1 MRTLSLIRHHTLYLG
16 MGLAAIVLAGC
27 ASHPPS
33 TVLNA
38 PPGTVPGAVRA
49 DLAVNSFKCPSATS
63 SSNCPT
69 MTGSVVTSGIAATHV
84 DIRQGGQTGPLIA
97 NLNKTAP
104 DVWSVPSGVTLS
116 DSQYADYYA
125 GNLYVGVHDAN
136 GPRVFSTPIKP

>member
-1 MRTLSLIRHHTLYLG
+1 MKTVSLIRDHSFYLG

-63 SSNCPT
+63 SNNCPT
-69 MTGSVVTSGIAATHV
+69 MMGSVTTSGIQATQV
-84 DIRQGGQTGPLIA
+84 DIRQGGQSGRVIA
-97 NLNKTAP
+97 NLNKTGP
-104 DVWSVPSGVTLS
+104 DVWTVPSGVTLT